1 MFKWYMTQEVYK
13 NKNNYSLSSFNKIDI
28 NDNAIK
34 KYKSLCKG
42 LSHVRVGKEYKGFIY
57 LNNNIKWQIVQV
69 NF

>member
-34 KYKSLCKG
+34 KYK
-42 LSHVRVGKEYKGFIY
+42 
-57 LNNNIKWQIVQV
+57 
-69 NF
+69 

>member
-28 NDNAIK
+28 NDNTIK

-42 LSHVRVGKEYKGFIY
+42 LTYNTNDKK
-57 LNNNIKWQIVQV
+57 
-69 NF
+69 